1 MATKGGQGCAPQKCV
16 VRKEESSEG
25 HCRQREGEVGN
36 NAQAIHHYLFQCVT
50 CSVTHQ
56 GEIMAGWPGSL
67 LSTQRASADQQGFCL
82 LEAGTA
88 AEFDCSE
95 LLELLELLECLCL
108 VFLCLLLELLDCCG
122 LLDCLDCCG
131 LLLLLGSCLS
141 PGGCVDCWPAGLVG
155 LGGGLDAGLET
166 G

>member
-1 MATKGGQGCAPQKCV
+1 MATKGGQGCAPQTCV
-16 VRKEESSEG
+16 GVRKEESSEG

-95 LLELLELLECLCL
+95 LLVLGLRDLLCL
-108 VFLCLLLELLDCCG
+108 VFLFLLLELLDC
-122 LLDCLDCCG
+122 
-131 LLLLLGSCLS
+131 
-141 PGGCVDCWPAGLVG
+141 
-155 LGGGLDAGLET
+155 
-166 G
+166 